1 MGVQRAVWAHQTGMG
16 SGQLPSTVKH
26 LANGAHAL
34 YFGADGFDHLHTQ
47 VRRGVGAA
55 LRHFGVHGAAQGR
68 VEQGGKPA
76 AVHTAHGVEMG
87 LARGA
92 LKHGQAIAD
101 FDQDEVHGA
110 TNGRGMQFTRHHA
123 LHELQACARQH
134 LAHRGDAHG
143 QLPCTNSFFF
153 SDPSGE
159 CVLRCG
165 HRVFLGRLFQRP
177 VNCGVRRSANAA
189 RQEWCRAL
197 CAATHD
203 KPDALAAALLMVEI
217 FASGLELRDW
227 DIDMALEAARK
238 TVVGVPSEFESQLDT
253 AKEFESP
260 ASGVSLN
267 PLETLLSVMSVVRK
281 SETVWDAYENSI
293 CLGGDT
299 DTVAALSGALV
310 ALRNPLSFYELDFIR
325 DVNWQEIP
333 QITAAIELLFANRA
347 GK

>member
-1 MGVQRAVWAHQTGMG
+1 MPNDLPLLGDLLPDVSVGTPEFSIATAVLAYATGDAFGVAYEFEP
-16 SGQLPSTVKH
+16 LVKKPVPKIMLGKSDWPAGGVSDDTLLSLLTISCLDSADADH
-26 LANGAHAL
+26 GAIAFKEKLRVAAPTLRGLGPTTRHAL
-34 YFGADGFDHLHTQ
+34 GIHVEEREVGII
-47 VRRGVGAA
+47 GV
-55 LRHFGVHGAAQGR
+55 
-68 VEQGGKPA
+68 
-76 AVHTAHGVEMG
+76 
-87 LARGA
+87 
-92 LKHGQAIAD
+92 
-101 FDQDEVHGA
+101 
-110 TNGRGMQFTRHHA
+110 TNGGMMRTA
-123 LHELQACARQH
+123 LLG
-134 LAHRGDAHG
+134 LG
-143 QLPCTNSFFF
+143 F
-153 SDPSGE
+153 SG
-159 CVLRCG
+159 
-165 HRVFLGRLFQRP
+165 
-177 VNCGVRRSANAA
+177 SANAA

-253 AKEFESP
+253 AKEFVSTV
-260 ASGVSLN
+260 SGVSLN

-347 GK
+347 DK